1 MTIGHPLIRII
12 FNQGTT
18 DNGGTALHW
27 ASYHGHADIVGL
39 LLEHPDI
46 RVDQETDAGAIAL
59 NFATE
64 GRSLE
69 AVRLLLKH
77 PGTDV
82 NHAQNMTESWQFCTG
97 CTSLMTAAL
106 KGFPTIAE
114 ILLQQNNVDVNVVS
128 LNSTVPYSGCTALGM
143 AALVGNKGWILS
155 DLDLIRPQPKPYLST
170 TKDGKWQRH
179 ASHLS

>member
-1 MTIGHPLIRII
+1 M
-12 FNQGTT
+12 
-18 DNGGTALHW
+18 
-27 ASYHGHADIVGL
+27 DIVAL

-46 RVDQETDAGAIAL
+46 KVDKETDTGAIAL

-64 GRSLE
+64 GISLE

-128 LNSTVPYSGCTALGM
+128 LDDGTTALGM
-143 AALVGNKGWILS
+143 AAFYGNKGWILS
-155 DLDLIRPQPKPYLST
+155 DLDLIRPQIKTLSFN
-170 TKDGKWQRH
+170 H
-179 ASHLS
+179 